1 MRHFRAPRVIAD
13 AEHPDASG
21 KACAQP
27 PESGSCSWSIRISG
41 ESCLTTHIPSAYS
54 PKPSRRRGLAE
65 LFGFSFASAS
75 SICLALDR
83 VATFRGIFAVSQDL
97 SAMASQ
103 ARGNTNGNSR
113 RKTPSRTRNPRL
125 VWQWQLPSK
134 ARDKIEAPPIG
145 IVQANENFAEEET
158 NRCLNIGT
166 NGTIHFDSIPDA
178 DAITFRPRS

>member
-1 MRHFRAPRVIAD
+1 MFMVNPYFRRIL
-13 AEHPDASG
+13 PDDPYSV
-21 KACAQP
+21 
-27 PESGSCSWSIRISG
+27 RI
-41 ESCLTTHIPSAYS
+41 LTQTKSS
-54 PKPSRRRGLAE
+54 PNFRTNVRSRGLAE